1 MKVFSAYYKNIYRI
15 LLIFVFVSYSFS
27 QSRVG
32 GWDSYTSSLNVND
45 IIQDGNYIYCATS
58 GGLLSFNIETKG
70 FNKFGI
76 KDGFRGEDLNCTEED
91 EFGNFWLGLNAPY
104 GEINIWNPES
114 GQICCIFNEDDWTDK
129 LTAFYDF
136 AFYNGEAFAACQR
149 NVEYGILHFV
159 KKGSEYEY
167 KDFYFNYPIDIF
179 KINSLDIIGDTLWLS
194 ASSGLLYAK
203 ISETVNLKDKSNWN
217 VVPFGSQ
224 DYVSNVIEYKGS
236 ILANFGSDFYKI
248 EAGNPALFSNELN
261 KDINSFS
268 KDTDDNLI
276 TSTNRGVYFF
286 TETGSWKKVCS
297 DNVSTTISDSS
308 GSLWCGTL
316 GSCLLHL
323 SSENNSTDFSE
334 TRYIPNTILD
344 NGYTALHV
352 DEDGI
357 LVAGSPN
364 GISILTENGWHNIYR
379 TIDYISVDDYI
390 NDNWS
395 GFIADTIAFSPSGRM
410 YSIVKRSDGTYFAS
424 LHGSYQRYL
433 RPGALLRF
441 DSDNIEAYIVYDT
454 TDGRLSASEG
464 VGTGTA
470 EYIVIGYMVFDGNEN
485 LWICNRYAQNDNV
498 IAILSSND
506 EWYHFSIGDSYN
518 RLNHLLTSIAFDSE
532 NRVWFSSEAWSGNPY
547 SNGGIIVLDYNN
559 TLEDKSDDKWI
570 RISNSDGLSS
580 NSVFSIAFDQDGEL
594 WILTSGGVQR
604 AVVSPDFPN
613 RIFSY
618 IEPPVLA
625 SIPFSADCN
634 IKVDKMNNKWIS
646 TVSSGVKVYT
656 YDGIWL
662 NDVEG
667 FTIENSAV
675 LSDRILDIAFYP
687 PEGIVYISTAKGI
700 SVYKSPYA
708 IYGNEYKHL
717 KIFPMPFKIP
727 SSQPLVIDGLLQNSE
742 VKITT
747 IEGTFIRHL
756 YPRSGAVIGQQAFW
770 DGKSHNGDYVSSG
783 VYLCF
788 AYTLEGKEIV
798 EKIVV
803 VRK

>member
-1 MKVFSAYYKNIYRI
+1 MYYKNIYCVLAVLVSI
-15 LLIFVFVSYSFS
+15 SYSFS

-32 GWDSYTSSLNVND
+32 EWSSYTSSLSVND
-45 IIQDGNYIYCATS
+45 IIRSGNYIYSATT
-58 GGLLSFNIETKG
+58 GGLLRFNIETKE
-70 FNKFGI
+70 FKKFGV
-76 KDGFRGEDLNCTEED
+76 KDGFGGEDLNCIEKD
-91 EFGNFWLGLNAPY
+91 EFEKFWIGLNAPY
-104 GEINIWNPES
+104 GEIVVWDPKSE
-114 GQICCIFNEDDWTDK
+114 QICYVFNEDVWTDK

-159 KKGSEYEY
+159 KKENEYEY
-167 KDFYFNYPIDIF
+167 KDFYFSYPIDIF
-179 KINSLDIIGDTLWLS
+179 EINSLDIIGDTLFLS

-203 ISETVNLKDKSNWN
+203 ISETVNLKEKSNWE

-224 DYVSNVIEYKGS
+224 DYVSNVIKYKGS

-248 EAGNPALFSNELN
+248 EEGNPVLFNN
-261 KDINSFS
+261 KLGKNINSFS
-268 KDTDDNLI
+268 KDTNDSLI
-276 TSTNRGVYFF
+276 ASTAGGIYLSSEN
-286 TETGSWKKVCS
+286 GSWLKVCS
-297 DNVSTTISDSS
+297 DNVSKTISDSA

-323 SSENNSTDFSE
+323 RSEGGSTNFS
-334 TRYIPNTILD
+334 RAVHIPNTILD

-352 DEDGI
+352 DEGGV
-357 LVAGSPN
+357 LAAGSPN

-379 TIDYISVDDYI
+379 TIDYIRAYDHT

-395 GFIADTIAFSPSGRM
+395 SFIADTIAFSPSGRM

-424 LHGSYQRYL
+424 LYGSYQRYL
-433 RPGALLRF
+433 RPGGLLRF
-441 DSDNIEAYIVYDT
+441 NLEKIGEYVVYDT
-454 TDGRLSASEG
+454 TYGRLSASEG
-464 VGTGTA
+464 VGAGTA
-470 EYIVIGYMVFDGNEN
+470 EYINIGYMAFDKDEN
-485 LWICNRYAQNDNV
+485 LWICNRYAQNGNV
-498 IAILSSND
+498 VAVLSNND
-506 EWYHFSIGDSYN
+506 EWYHFSIEDSDN
-518 RLNHLLTSIAFDSE
+518 KLNHLLTSIDFDSE
-532 NRVWFSSEAWSGNPY
+532 NRVWFSSEAWGGNPH

-559 TLEDKSDDKWI
+559 TLEDKSDDKWV
-570 RISNSDGLSS
+570 RISNGDGLSN
-580 NSVFSIAFDQDGEL
+580 NSVFSVAFDQDDEL
-594 WILTSGGVQR
+594 WILTSEGVQR

-618 IEPPVLA
+618 IESPVLT
-625 SIPFSADCN
+625 SIPFSSDCN

-646 TVSSGVKVYT
+646 TVNSGVKVYT
-656 YDGIWL
+656 YNGIWL
-662 NDVEG
+662 NNVEG
-667 FTIENSAV
+667 FTTENSAI

-708 IYGNEYKHL
+708 VYGNEYKHL

-727 SSQPLVIDGLLQNSE
+727 SSKPLVIDGLLQDSE
-742 VKITT
+742 VKIVT
-747 IEGTFIRHL
+747 IDGTFIRHL
-756 YPRSGAVIGQQAFW
+756 YPRNGTVIGQQAFW
-770 DGKSHNGDYVSSG
+770 DGKSHSGDYVSSG